1 MSGYRLA
8 MNTAAAPSPR
18 LPLALD
24 RIEQVAIVVLWSWL
38 SWRVLGSVNP
48 FAPLL
53 LASETLIVFFVL
65 FRRPS
70 ASISVRRWDWTA
82 AFAATLLPL
91 LIDPGAREA
100 PVLIVPGVLLFAFG
114 TCWQLW
120 AKLVLRRSFGIA
132 PANRGVKMGGPYRGM
147 RHPMYFGYFVTE
159 VGILMLM
166 PSAWNFALYAA
177 TWALQVFRLLREE
190 DLLMRDPAYRSYAAD
205 VRWRVIPRVF

>member
-1 MSGYRLA
+1 MSGYRPG
-8 MNTAAAPSPR
+8 MNTAAVTPR

-24 RIEQVAIVVLWSWL
+24 RIEQVAIVVLWTWL

-53 LASETLIVFFVL
+53 LASETLIALFVL
-65 FRRPS
+65 LRRPS
-70 ASISVRRWDWTA
+70 ASISVRRSDWAA

-100 PVLIVPGVLLFAFG
+100 PVLIVPGVVLFLFG

-132 PANRGVKMGGPYRGM
+132 PANRGVKKGGPYRGM

-166 PSAWNFALYAA
+166 PSAWNFALYGA

-190 DLLMRDPAYRSYAAD
+190 ELLMRDPAYRAYAAE
-205 VRWRVIPRVF
+205 VRWRVLPRLF

>member
-1 MSGYRLA
+1 MSGYRLG
-8 MNTAAAPSPR
+8 MNTAAATPR
-18 LPLALD
+18 LPVALD
-24 RIEQVAIVVLWSWL
+24 RIEQVAIVVLWTWL

-53 LASETLIVFFVL
+53 LASETLIALFVL
-65 FRRPS
+65 LRRPS
-70 ASISVRRWDWTA
+70 ASISVRRSDWAA

-91 LIDPGAREA
+91 LLDPGAREA
-100 PVLIVPGVLLFAFG
+100 PGLIVPGVLLFVFG

-132 PANRGVKMGGPYRGM
+132 PANRGVKKGGPYRGM

-166 PSAWNFALYAA
+166 PSAWNFVLYGA

-190 DLLMRDPAYRSYAAD
+190 ELLMRDPAYRAYAAE
-205 VRWRVIPRVF
+205 VRWRVLPRLF

>member
-1 MSGYRLA
+1 MSGYRPG
-8 MNTAAAPSPR
+8 MNTAAVTPR

-24 RIEQVAIVVLWSWL
+24 RIEQVAIVVLWTWL

-53 LASETLIVFFVL
+53 LASETLIALFVL
-65 FRRPS
+65 LRRPS
-70 ASISVRRWDWTA
+70 ASISVRRSDWAA

-100 PVLIVPGVLLFAFG
+100 PVLIVPGVLLSLFG

-132 PANRGVKMGGPYRGM
+132 PANRGVKKGGPYRGM

-166 PSAWNFALYAA
+166 PSAWNFALYGA

-190 DLLMRDPAYRSYAAD
+190 ELLMRDPAYRAYAAE
-205 VRWRVIPRVF
+205 VRWRVLPRLF